1 MVYLDHAAT
10 TPTIQEALSAML
22 PWYDPELSANPS
34 SIHSAGKM
42 ARAAVEDARTKVAK
56 LIGADVEEIFF
67 TSGGTESNN
76 TWLKMIPR
84 PCYIVTNHAEHA
96 SVLSP
101 IDAYSALIWYA
112 ELFGDGTV
120 DPDSIREMPG
130 NPDAVSVMWVNNELG
145 SVNDIP
151 EIAKICER
159 RDIPLHVDAIQA
171 VGHVPVNVRENPGI
185 TFLSMSAHKFGGPMG
200 VGALYVRG
208 GTQRWRNP
216 LVRGG
221 GQERGARGGTENL
234 PGIVGMGAASEVAGS
249 TLAQAQR
256 LSLLFRREF
265 YASLKKYMKR
275 PYRINGQ
282 RDAPTGI
289 ISLTI
294 PGINSESLL
303 TALDAEGVCVSA
315 GSACSAGG
323 GVPSHVLTA
332 IGMSAEDAAST
343 IRVSCGHNTMAWELE
358 YAAEKIA
365 NAMSLI
371 SATTANFDMEV

>member
-1 MVYLDHAAT
+1 
-10 TPTIQEALSAML
+10 
-22 PWYDPELSANPS
+22 
-34 SIHSAGKM
+34 
-42 ARAAVEDARTKVAK
+42 
-56 LIGADVEEIFF
+56 
-67 TSGGTESNN
+67 
-76 TWLKMIPR
+76 
-84 PCYIVTNHAEHA
+84 
-96 SVLSP
+96 
-101 IDAYSALIWYA
+101 
-112 ELFGDGTV
+112 
-120 DPDSIREMPG
+120 
-130 NPDAVSVMWVNNELG
+130 
-145 SVNDIP
+145 
-151 EIAKICER
+151 
-159 RDIPLHVDAIQA
+159 
-171 VGHVPVNVRENPGI
+171 
-185 TFLSMSAHKFGGPMG
+185 MG

-294 PGINSESLL
+294 PGVNSESLL

-315 GSACSAGG
+315 GSACSAGS

-343 IRVSCGHNTMAWELE
+343 IRVSCGYNTMAWVLE